1 MALARKIAYNVV
13 LNSFLK
19 VFSTVA
25 LSLYSIRLI
34 TGYLGQDGFGKYSTV
49 LAFFAFFSALA
60 DLGLSSVTAREIS
73 REGADESKILSK
85 ILSLRLTSS
94 FIVFL
99 LAPFLVVFFNYSSD
113 LKIGILIGAGAILF
127 STLSLMLNGIFQ
139 KRVAMDK
146 VALTEFL
153 GKLFQ
158 VSLVIFV
165 VRADLGFLAVT
176 STLLASLSFNALVV
190 FFLSRR
196 FVKFSPEIDFA
207 YWKMF
212 LHESLPMGV
221 TAIITF
227 TYFKMD
233 TILLSLLQTNSHV
246 GIYNVAYKVM
256 ENLIFFPAMLAGLI
270 LPLLSRFIYTN
281 RERFEEI
288 ADKTFKV
295 FVIIV
300 VPIIA
305 GTWFLS
311 GDIIRIVSGSNF
323 SESAPVLRVLIFA
336 LAFIFFGNYFN
347 MLLVVGN
354 AQKKLMQ
361 TLFFVAIFN
370 LLLNAFLIPRFSYMG
385 AAYASLLTEMFVVI
399 LTSFLVRKYIQY
411 TPSLESLGKIFLSGT
426 VMAIV
431 LFFFSPFSFFFAGI
445 GGVASYLFTLWL
457 TRAISPE
464 EVVGLFQK
472 EEDASFAPVEP
483 IETMTP

>member
-1 MALARKIAYNVV
+1 MALAHKIAYNVV
-13 LNSFLK
+13 FNSFLK

-73 REGADESKILSK
+73 REGADEGKILSK
-85 ILSLRLTSS
+85 VLSLRLTSS
-94 FIVFL
+94 FVVFL
-99 LAPFLVVFFNYSSD
+99 LAPFLVVFFDYPRD
-113 LKIGILIGAGAILF
+113 LKIGIFIAAGAILF

-146 VALTEFL
+146 VALVEFL

-158 VSLVIFV
+158 VAIVILV
-165 VRADLGFLAVT
+165 VRADLGFLAIV
-176 STLLASLSFNALVV
+176 STLLASLSFNAIIV

-196 FVKFSPEIDFA
+196 FVQFSPKIDYA
-207 YWKMF
+207 YWKKF
-212 LHESLPMGV
+212 LYESLPMGV

-233 TILLSLLQTNSHV
+233 TILLSVLQTSSHV
-246 GIYNVAYKVM
+246 GIYNVAYKIM

-281 RERFEEI
+281 RKRFEDI

-300 VPIIA
+300 IPIVA

-311 GDIIRIVSGSNF
+311 GNIIRIVSGDTF
-323 SESAPVLRVLIFA
+323 LESAPVLQILIFA
-336 LAFIFFGNYFN
+336 LGFIFFGNYFN

-361 TLFFVAIFN
+361 MLFFAAIFN
-370 LLLNAFLIPRFSYMG
+370 LLLNAFLIPRFSYTG
-385 AAYASLLTEMFVVI
+385 AAFASLATEMFVVT
-399 LTSFLVRKYIQY
+399 LTSLLVYKYVHYI
-411 TPSLESLGKIFLSGT
+411 PSLESTGKILFSGMVMGGVLFLLSPYSFFLSGISG
-426 VMAIV
+426 VGAY
-431 LFFFSPFSFFFAGI
+431 I
-445 GGVASYLFTLWL
+445 GMLWL
-457 TRAISPE
+457 TKAISSE
-464 EVVGLFQK
+464 EIMSLFQK
-472 EEDASFAPVEP
+472 EEDTPFSPVEP
-483 IETMTP
+483 IETLNP